1 MIITMT
7 PLRVSF
13 LGGGTDYPEHFQTY
27 GGATL
32 AASINKY
39 TYVTVSRLTEFF
51 DHRIRVSYSRTELCK
66 SVGEIQHPSVRA
78 CLEFMN
84 IDGGIEISVV
94 SDLPARTGLG
104 SSSSFTVGLLHALHA
119 FQGKLVGREQL
130 AAEAVH
136 VERNIIRERV
146 GLQDQYA
153 CAIGGPLH
161 LKFYAGNRV
170 TAAPLVLPVDRL
182 ASLEQR
188 LLMFYTGLQR
198 SAHDVL
204 ESQLQR
210 TSAGQIT
217 GQLSQLVSL
226 VPIGIDLLT
235 SDSQLLKFG
244 QLLHD
249 GWMLKKKFSDAISN
263 TAIDTA
269 YTRALHAGAIG
280 GKLLGAGGGGFLL
293 LYVEPEQ
300 QAAVRTA
307 LAGMKE
313 VTFSFE
319 DQGSRVIFYKPD
331 VKPAEVLHAQ
341 FHRDTETEIVRK
353 VA

>member
-13 LGGGTDYPEHFQTY
+13 LGGGTDYPEHFRQH

-32 AASINKY
+32 ATSINKY
-39 TYVTVSRLTEFF
+39 TYVTVTRLTEFF

-66 SVGEIQHPSVRA
+66 TVDEIQHPAVRA

-84 IDGGIEISVV
+84 IDGGVEISVV

-104 SSSSFTVGLLHALHA
+104 SSSSFTVGLLHALHG
-119 FQGKLVGREQL
+119 FQGKVVSREEL

-136 VERNIIRERV
+136 VERNIIQERV

-153 CAIGGPLH
+153 CAIGGALH
-161 LKFYAGNRV
+161 LQFSGNNRV
-170 TAAPLVLPVDRL
+170 NACPLVIPPTR
-182 ASLEQR
+182 AAAMESR

-198 SAHDVL
+198 TAHEVL

-217 GQLSQLVSL
+217 PYLNHLTGLVSD
-226 VPIGIDLLT
+226 GIDTLT
-235 SDSQLLKFG
+235 SERPLSEFG
-244 QLLHD
+244 QLLHE
-249 GWMLKKKFSDAISN
+249 GWMLKRQFSDAISN
-263 TAIDTA
+263 EFIDDA
-269 YTRALHAGAIG
+269 YGRARRAGAIG

-293 LYVEPEQ
+293 LYVEPEDQ
-300 QAAVRTA
+300 PAVRAA
-307 LAGMKE
+307 LAGMLE
-313 VTFSFE
+313 VNFNFD
-319 DQGSRVIFYKPD
+319 DQGSRLIFYKPD
-331 VKPAEVLHAQ
+331 SQPALVHDADVQL
-341 FHRDTETEIVRK
+341 K